1 MGGCLPAEPGAVK
14 SYAAAPLAAKPK
26 AMRSW
31 VFHPLIF
38 YPLALI
44 LAALAITVSLKPQ
57 AWPRDPA
64 PVAAA
69 NTQGVLVFSGP
80 AFDSPQGGPGQN
92 MTISRDYWGKAE
104 ALRIAVLPE
113 TPAPTPADRGVR
125 LLLTPQDAAALD
137 GKRLSV
143 EVSYNALPVN
153 AAQGLAVSVQGAGQ
167 TNWVSQEIP
176 TENAT
181 VRFDLPAQS
190 NVNAIGLRALNTGA
204 EEAFGLEI
212 TRIRITPR
220 A

>member
-1 MGGCLPAEPGAVK
+1 
-14 SYAAAPLAAKPK
+14 
-26 AMRSW
+26 MRSW

-38 YPLALI
+38 YPLALV
-44 LAALAITVSLKPQ
+44 LAVLAVTVSLKPQ
-57 AWPRDPA
+57 AWPREPA

-69 NTQGVLVFSGP
+69 STQGVLEFSGA

-92 MTISRDYWGKAE
+92 MTVSRDFWGKAE
-104 ALRIAVLPE
+104 ALRIAVLPN
-113 TPAPTPADRGVR
+113 TGAPTPADRGVR
-125 LLLTPQDAAALD
+125 LLLTPQDTAALE
-137 GKRLSV
+137 GRQLSV

-153 AAQGLAVSVQGAGQ
+153 AAQGLAISVQGANP
-167 TNWVSQEIP
+167 TIWVSQDLP
-176 TENAT
+176 SLNGA

>member
-14 SYAAAPLAAKPK
+14 SYAAAPPTAKPE

-44 LAALAITVSLKPQ
+44 LAVLAITVSLKPQ
-57 AWPRDPA
+57 AWPREPA

-69 NTQGVLVFSGP
+69 NAEGTLTFSGQ

-92 MTISRDYWGKAE
+92 MTVSRDYWGKPQ
-104 ALRIAVLPE
+104 ALRIAVLPN
-113 TPAPTPADRGVR
+113 TGAPAPTDPGVR
-125 LLLTPQDAAALD
+125 LLLTPQDAAALN
-137 GKRLSV
+137 GRPLSV

-153 AAQGLAVSVQGAGQ
+153 QAHGLALSIQGANP
-167 TNWVSQEIP
+167 TTWVSQDLPAQNGAI
-176 TENAT
+176 
-181 VRFDLPAQS
+181 RFDLPAQT
-190 NVNAIGLRALNTGA
+190 NVNAIGLRALNEGA
-204 EEAFGLEI
+204 NEAFGVEI

>member
-1 MGGCLPAEPGAVK
+1 
-14 SYAAAPLAAKPK
+14 
-26 AMRSW
+26 MRSW

-44 LAALAITVSLKPQ
+44 LAVLAVTVSLKPQ
-57 AWPRDPA
+57 AWPREPA

-69 NTQGVLVFSGP
+69 NAEGTLTFSGQ
-80 AFDSPQGGPGQN
+80 AFDSPEDGPGQHL
-92 MTISRDYWGKAE
+92 TVSRDYWGNPQ

-125 LLLTPQDAAALD
+125 LLLTPQDAAALE
-137 GKRLSV
+137 GKPLSV
-143 EVSYNALPVN
+143 EVSFNALPVN
-153 AAQGLAVSVQGAGQ
+153 AAHGLAVSVQGANP
-167 TNWVSQEIP
+167 TTWVSEDLP
-176 TENAT
+176 SLNGA

-204 EEAFGLEI
+204 REAFGLEI